1 MKRSVRRVLWRAA
14 VPSLSVVLSFAG
26 VHPAA
31 AQQPTQVPAF
41 LTLQDAVRLALE
53 GSTRLG
59 IDQARLDSSEKAR
72 LNAIFSLGPDLT
84 VTAVNQRATRTD
96 FDAVQTFPVAF
107 DTLVTTTGSVN
118 PYRLTPATQDTLIAD
133 TDEISGFKQVRIS
146 GSVRLF
152 DGFANWYRVG
162 AAYDDVAANRLNRQ
176 YTATDVQT
184 SVIQAYY
191 DLLRAQLL
199 LKVSEESVEVSREQL
214 ERTQALYELGSAA
227 RSDVLKSQV
236 QLGQTRL
243 ELVQARN
250 RERQSRDGLVYT
262 MNLQS
267 ATPFAIDTT
276 IADPQDQ
283 PFDFD
288 TEVQHALT
296 NRLDLLAM
304 RETEDAE
311 AKRVVAARG
320 PLFPTVDFQYNLS
333 YADQE
338 SQFRFGAQKTRN
350 RSWAFSSTWNLF
362 DRYQTYANIG
372 QAKANRRI
380 AEYNRKQAELDAIR
394 EIRDFVNDIQEARE
408 RLQVARE
415 NVARSEED
423 LRLAQ
428 EKFRVGAGTI
438 LDTITAESDL
448 TATKAAAVE
457 AVVDYLIARAQLSR
471 ATGRPFAEL

>member
-1 MKRSVRRVLWRAA
+1 MKRSVRRVLSMTAA
-14 VPSLSVVLSFAG
+14 SFVGLVLSLAG
-26 VHPAA
+26 AFPAA
-31 AQQPTQVPAF
+31 AQQPPQEVPRF
-41 LTLQDAVRLALE
+41 LTLQDAVRIALE

-72 LNAIFSLGPDLT
+72 LNAIFSLGPGLT
-84 VTAVNQRATRTD
+84 VTAFNQRATRTD
-96 FDAVQTFPVAF
+96 FDAPQFGSELVDFITTDSGTRRIPVDSTFSTGVA
-107 DTLVTTTGSVN
+107 DV
-118 PYRLTPATQDTLIAD
+118 
-133 TDEISGFKQVRIS
+133 DEISGFKQVQVS

-162 AAYDDVAANRLNRQ
+162 AAYDEVASNRLNRE
-176 YTATDVQT
+176 YTATNVQT

-191 DLLRAQLL
+191 NLLRAQLL
-199 LKVSEESVEVSREQL
+199 LKVSEESVDVSREQL

-250 RERQSRDGLVYT
+250 RERQSRDGLVYS
-262 MNLQS
+262 MNLRS

-276 IADPQDQ
+276 VADPRAQS
-283 PFDFD
+283 FDFD

-296 NRLDLLAM
+296 NRLDLMAM
-304 RETEDAE
+304 RETEAAE
-311 AKRVVAARG
+311 GKRVVAARG
-320 PLFPTVDFQYNLS
+320 PLFPTVDFQYSVS
-333 YADQE
+333 YSDQE
-338 SQFRFGAQKTRN
+338 SEFRFGAQKTRN
-350 RSWAFSSTWNLF
+350 RSWALSSTWNVF

-372 QAKANRRI
+372 QAKANKRI

-423 LRLAQ
+423 LRLAA

-471 ATGRPFAEL
+471 ATGRPFADL

>member
-1 MKRSVRRVLWRAA
+1 MKRSVRRALPIVTASIVGPLLCLLGAI
-14 VPSLSVVLSFAG
+14 PT
-26 VHPAA
+26 A
-31 AQQPTQVPAF
+31 AQQQTQVPRL
-41 LTLQDAVRLALE
+41 LTLQEAVRIALE

-59 IDQARLDSSEKAR
+59 IDQARLDASEKAR
-72 LNAIFSLGPDLT
+72 LNAVFSLGPDLR

-96 FDAVQTFPVAF
+96 FDFPLQGSTVIDSITTDSGLRKVYLDSTF
-107 DTLVTTTGSVN
+107 SVG
-118 PYRLTPATQDTLIAD
+118 TAD
-133 TDEISGFKQVRIS
+133 IDEKSSFKQVQVS

-162 AAYDDVAANRLNRQ
+162 AAYDDVNANRLNQ
-176 YTATDVQT
+176 EYTATDVT
-184 SVIQAYY
+184 TGVIQAYY
-191 DLLRAQLL
+191 NLLRAQLL
-199 LKVSEESVEVSREQL
+199 LRVSEESVEVSGEQL
-214 ERTQALYELGSAA
+214 QRTQALYELGSAA

-236 QLGQTRL
+236 QQGQTRL

-250 RERQSRDGLVYT
+250 RERQARDGLVYT

-267 ATPFAIDTT
+267 ATTFAIDTT
-276 IADPQDQ
+276 IVDPPDQ
-283 PFDFD
+283 QFDFD
-288 TEVQHALT
+288 TEVQHALE
-296 NRLDLLAM
+296 NRLDLQAL
-304 RETEDAE
+304 RETESAE
-311 AKRVVAARG
+311 GKRVVSSRG

-333 YADQE
+333 YSDQE
-338 SQFRFGAQKTRN
+338 SQFRFGAAKTRN
-350 RSWAFSSTWNLF
+350 RSWAFSSTWNVF

-380 AEYNRKQAELDAIR
+380 AEYNRRQAELDAIR
-394 EIRDFVNDIQEARE
+394 EIRDFVNDIREARE

-448 TATKAAAVE
+448 TSTKAAAVE
-457 AVVDYLIARAQLSR
+457 AVVDYLIARAQLAR
-471 ATGRPFAEL
+471 ATGRQFAEL